1 MFDKVKTEKKL
12 SVWLK
17 WEKENESSI
26 IDIFRKLIKLENNSE
41 IPPIDTNT
49 QYILKSFIDYISTEL
64 SIKGK
69 SINYSVA
76 GSQVAE
82 QAEYEL
88 NDKKYYLKRFDNKMI
103 RIFNEDNEIVDE
115 PVKPILRKIIKKYK
129 LDVNLER
136 KSGERK
142 NTQILGRDVIRE
154 LNNRL

>member
-1 MFDKVKTEKKL
+1 
-12 SVWLK
+12 
-17 WEKENESSI
+17 
-26 IDIFRKLIKLENNSE
+26 
-41 IPPIDTNT
+41 
-49 QYILKSFIDYISTEL
+49 L